1 VIKVTRSAVIDAPI
15 GVVWSL
21 IRDFNS
27 HWAWHPAVGP
37 SRIERDEP
45 ADQVGCVRNFALK
58 DGNRIRE
65 QLIALSDREHFS
77 TYCILDAT
85 LPMRRYVAT
94 VRLSRVTD
102 GDRTFWHW
110 QSTFDVP
117 RGREREFAELVG
129 RGVYEAGFQG
139 VRDWLRANGGRPWS
153 MRDQGPSR
161 DGGGIAEAIAR
172 GPAAGRARGPVAGQ
186 AVFVE
191 RHGGPDVLA
200 LRATSAPPPGPGE
213 ARIRQTAIGI
223 NYIDIYVRKGLYP
236 LLTPPAV
243 PGMEAAGIVVDVG
256 EGVSNVAPGDR
267 VAYACAP
274 PGSYATVRTMP
285 AAPLVKLPARID
297 DETAAAAMLKGLSA
311 EYLLFRL
318 RRVGAGDTIL
328 VHAAAGGVGLLLC
341 QWASRLGATVLG
353 TVSTEDKARTARA
366 HGCAHPIVAP
376 DARFADRVLELTSGR
391 GADVVYDGLG
401 ADAADENLRAVAT
414 TGLWVSYGQATGP
427 LPPIDPARLEARSI
441 SLARPV
447 LFHFTEDPRRLA
459 EMSARL
465 FDAIERNLLT
475 VRVGGRWPLGAAADA
490 HRALGSRGTRG
501 SLLLLP

>member
-1 VIKVTRSAVIDAPI
+1 MIKVTRSAVIDAPI

-37 SRIERDEP
+37 SRIENDEP
-45 ADQVGCVRNFALK
+45 ADQVGCIRNFALK

-65 QLIALSDREHFS
+65 QLLALSDNEFVS

-94 VRLSRVTD
+94 VQLSRVTD

-117 RGREREFAELVG
+117 RGREREFADMVG

-139 VRDWLRANGGRPWS
+139 ARDWLRVNGGRPWS
-153 MRDQGPSR
+153 MREQGPAR
-161 DGGGIAEAIAR
+161 DDVGITGAAPQRIATR
-172 GPAAGRARGPVAGQ
+172 ATPGPLTGQ

-191 RHGGPDVLA
+191 RHGGPEVLVS
-200 LRATSAPPPGPGE
+200 RAASAAPPGAGE
-213 ARIRQTAIGI
+213 ARIRQTVIGV
-223 NYIDIYVRKGLYP
+223 NYIDVYVRKGVYP
-236 LLTPPAV
+236 MLTPPAV
-243 PGMEAAGIVVDVG
+243 PGMEAAGVVIDVG
-256 EGVSNVAPGDR
+256 TGVSHVAPGDR

-274 PGSYATVRTMP
+274 PGSYTSVRTM
-285 AAPLVKLPARID
+285 AAAQLVKLPAAID
-297 DETAAAAMLKGLSA
+297 DDTAAATMLKGLSA

-318 RRVGAGDTIL
+318 RPVRAGDTVL

-353 TVSTEDKARTARA
+353 TVSTEDKARLARA
-366 HGCAHPIVAP
+366 HGCAQPIVAP
-376 DARFADRVLELTSGR
+376 DARFADRVLEMTSGR

-427 LPPIDPARLEARSI
+427 LPPIDPGSLQARSI
-441 SLARPV
+441 ALARPV

-465 FDAIERNLLT
+465 FEVLERGLLT
-475 VRVGGRWPLGAAADA
+475 VHIGGRWPLGAAADA
-490 HRALGSRGTRG
+490 HRALESRGTTG
-501 SLLLLP
+501 SLLLVP